1 MKKTLSFLTALLFLG
16 GCGDDNATTHFYT
29 KEKPT
34 IKCLKLV
41 VIPKDKLIEDTLK
54 NLYNF
59 SKNCDYEFRA
69 SKKSG
74 IKCNSNQNA
83 PKKALSN
90 FPTGYLRFDVY
101 KNHHIVYSCYKDLD
115 SKVKKEDIKN
125 GFAQLKKDLL

>member
-16 GCGDDNATTHFYT
+16 GCNDDNATTHLYT
-29 KEKPT
+29 KEKPD
-34 IKCLKLV
+34 IKCLRLV
-41 VIPKDKLIEDTLK
+41 VFPPDKLIEKTLK

-101 KNHHIVYSCYKDLD
+101 KNNHIIYSYYKDLD